1 MLKLE
6 ILLEKKKISTLGV
19 PNLSLSSNLR
29 DDGQTGNFL
38 LSKVTVMCPF
48 IQESESRTINKPSVG
63 RHRQSCLR
71 GGWGLLRLSDLAGK
85 DRKSFNKTE
94 ILRKCRVWSKW
105 RHNFA
110 PWDTHSWVPLYGKT
124 GPRLQPQ
131 LVCTCNID
139 LCASNMRT
147 YSYSW
152 LVLSLQCCRFHLHNK
167 MLCER
172 RWGLIKGFYHSF

>member
-1 MLKLE
+1 MLTGDPFR
-6 ILLEKKKISTLGV
+6 KKKISTLGV

-29 DDGQTGNFL
+29 DDGQTRNFL

-48 IQESESRTINKPSVG
+48 IQESKSRTINKPSVG

-71 GGWGLLRLSDLAGK
+71 GGWGLLRLSDLAGQ
-85 DRKSFNKTE
+85 DRKSFKKQKYWENGE
-94 ILRKCRVWSKW
+94 SGANGDIILLHGTHTLEFHFMAKQ
-105 RHNFA
+105 A
-110 PWDTHSWVPLYGKT
+110 PC
-124 GPRLQPQ
+124 LQPQ
-131 LVCTCNID
+131 LVYTCNIY